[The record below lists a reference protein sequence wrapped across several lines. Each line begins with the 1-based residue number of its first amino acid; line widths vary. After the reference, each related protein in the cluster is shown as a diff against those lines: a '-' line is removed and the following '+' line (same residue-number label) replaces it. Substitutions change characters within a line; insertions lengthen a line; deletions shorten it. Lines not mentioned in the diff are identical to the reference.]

1 MKISPEKQDLMESV
15 QQKKAPT
22 GTNIRAHYFQSYWY
36 DYYDLRS
43 SRPKNVSPEVMSP
56 EILSQVPRNAELC
69 GSKFYHAQKGIQW
82 FRPVTSSPRYS
93 SPLKEPGSPPKT
105 IEFAPCTSGS
115 CLSTSV
121 NTLTFFCLCLL
132 EV

>member
-1 MKISPEKQDLMESV
+1 MQFLYDKNLGKIWCSAVLKVLTCTSNND
-15 QQKKAPT
+15 
-22 GTNIRAHYFQSYWY
+22 IR
-36 DYYDLRS
+36 
-43 SRPKNVSPEVMSP
+43 
-56 EILSQVPRNAELC
+56 IELHREN
-69 GSKFYHAQKGIQW
+69 GRWW